1 MTRIPNTCLGRRLTK
16 GFTLLEL
23 MVTVAV
29 LAIVMS
35 VAVPSFVNL
44 VNGNRLTAQ
53 SNEILAALLL
63 ARTEAI
69 KRNESMVFCHSDD
82 SINCTVPP
90 AAGWQGWLVLGVV
103 DDTPVASGIML
114 SEQTVMLSSTNVAN
128 AQVNGV
134 GHSVRFNPQGLL
146 RSGDG
151 NNPLNGVLRVCLPN
165 TEMPM
170 NIRDIEMRSGGRTR
184 VIADSAGENCPQPND
199 PV

>member
-1 MTRIPNTCLGRRLTK
+1 MTRITNSSYKRLAAK

-29 LAIVMS
+29 LAIVIS

-44 VNGNRLTAQ
+44 VNNNRLTAQ

-69 KRNESMVFCHSDD
+69 KRNESMVFCHSNDG
-82 SINCTVPP
+82 INCTMPP
-90 AAGWQGWLVLGVV
+90 AAGWQGWMVQGVV
-103 DDTPVASGIML
+103 DNTPVASGIML
-114 SEQTVMLSSTNVAN
+114 SEQAVMMSSNNVAN
-128 AQVNGV
+128 ALVNGV

-184 VIADSAGENCPQPND
+184 VVANSAGENCPAPNN